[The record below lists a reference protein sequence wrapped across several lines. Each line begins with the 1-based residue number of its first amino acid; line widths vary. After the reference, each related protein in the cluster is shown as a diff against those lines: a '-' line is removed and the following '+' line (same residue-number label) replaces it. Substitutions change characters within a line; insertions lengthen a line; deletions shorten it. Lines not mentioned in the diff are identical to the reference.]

1 MEQKQPVDIMQTPQ
15 MAAYLAA
22 HQSVQE
28 DTALTELLTSYKASA
43 ARLVSMIQSGSFD
56 PQAIIALSDDTD
68 RMREE
73 LEQNGKLLALEAA
86 REKVEALLRSGEAV
100 YTASCSGNC
109 ATCRG
114 CASQTE
120 NTKEV

>member
-1 MEQKQPVDIMQTPQ
+1 MQTPQ

-22 HQSVQE
+22 HQSVQV

-43 ARLVSMIQSGSFD
+43 ARLVSMIQSGFD

-73 LEQNGKLLALEAA
+73 LEQNEKLLALEAA

-109 ATCRG
+109 ATCHG
-114 CASQTE
+114 CSSSTE
-120 NTKEV
+120 NKKED